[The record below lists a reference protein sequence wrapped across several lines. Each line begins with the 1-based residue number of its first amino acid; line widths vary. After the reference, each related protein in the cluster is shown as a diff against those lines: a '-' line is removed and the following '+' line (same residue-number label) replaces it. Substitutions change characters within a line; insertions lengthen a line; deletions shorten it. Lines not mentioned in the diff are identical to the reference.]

1 MAAAGAE
8 GWRQGCGGLLEDEP
22 SLRSV
27 LHPGSC
33 HATLGGGPF
42 FFMHKEERPK
52 KIEIGVIG
60 AGPAGL
66 TAAYLLSEAGLDVD
80 VWEADPHY
88 VGGISRTVVYKG
100 FRFDIGGHRFFSK
113 SQEVEDLWSQILPD
127 DMLECQRLSRIY
139 YCGKFYS
146 YPLDLAE
153 VVGNLGKRQSLLTVA
168 SYFKAKLSTSSNP
181 DNLEDWVTRKFG
193 GRLYRM
199 FFKSYT
205 EKVWG
210 MPCSEIS
217 ADWAAQRIKGLS
229 LTKAARAALRP
240 RRQTPRAGEAGRSSV
255 IKTLITSF
263 RYPRHGPGM
272 LWEAAATKM
281 QERGGR
287 LHMGTRVQGLART
300 SEGRWRVTLAAA
312 DGSEHHREVDQLISS
327 APLGWLV
334 RNLEPSLPA
343 AALEAAAALRY
354 RDFLTVA
361 LILRPSSRFP
371 DNWLYIHDPQLR
383 VGRIQNFS
391 NWSPEMVPDP
401 SMACYGM
408 EYFCNQTDELWNSSD
423 ADLIRMATQELLSLG
438 LAQEGEV
445 IDGAVVRQP
454 RAYPVYDD
462 LYTERRAIIRA
473 VLSEHCPGLHVVGR
487 NGMHQYNNQDHS
499 MMTAMLTARNI
510 MAGRELY
517 SVWQVNQDADYI
529 EEGAATGSAVVPGP
543 RLANSSGF

>member
-1 MAAAGAE
+1 VRHE
-8 GWRQGCGGLLEDEP
+8 GRQQ
-22 SLRSV
+22 V
-27 LHPGSC
+27 
-33 HATLGGGPF
+33 
-42 FFMHKEERPK
+42 K
-52 KIEIGVIG
+52 IGVIG

-66 TAAYLLSEAGLDVD
+66 TAAYLLSGADVD
-80 VWEADPHY
+80 VEVWEADPRY
-88 VGGISRTVVYKG
+88 VGGISRTEVYKG

-113 SQEVEDLWSQILPD
+113 SKEVEDLWSQILPH
-127 DMLECQRLSRIY
+127 DMLECERLSRIY
-139 YCGKFYS
+139 YDGKFYS

-229 LTKAARAALRP
+229 LIKAARAALRP
-240 RRQTPRAGEAGRSSV
+240 RRQTPRAGETGRSDV
-255 IKTLITSF
+255 IKSLITSF

-272 LWEAAATKM
+272 LWEAAAAAI

-287 LHMGTRVQGLART
+287 LHMGTRVQGLTRT
-300 SEGRWRVTLAAA
+300 SAGRWRVKLALA
-312 DGSEHHREVDQLISS
+312 DGSERFQEVDQLISS

-361 LILRPSSRFP
+361 LILKSTNSFP
-371 DNWLYIHDPQLR
+371 DNWLYIHEPKLR

-401 SMACYGM
+401 SMVCYGM
-408 EYFCNQTDELWNSSD
+408 EYFCSQTDQLWRSSD
-423 ADLIRMATQELLSLG
+423 AELIRLATEELLTLG

-445 IDGAVVRQP
+445 VDGAVVRQP
-454 RAYPVYDD
+454 RAYPMYDD
-462 LYTERRAIIRA
+462 DYTDRRLIIRA
-473 VLSEHCPGLHVVGR
+473 ALSEHCPGLHVVGR

-510 MAGRELY
+510 LAGEQLY
-517 SVWQVNQDADYI
+517 NVWQVNQDADYI
-529 EEGAATGSAVVPGP
+529 ESGAAGSAVASALDQVRASP
-543 RLANSSGF
+543 SG